1 MSSSI
6 GEQGGAFQ
14 RNDPS
19 RPAAPDPAADPDPAA
34 AGSDPTLTTPPA
46 SAVTTWL
53 RRFPGLSPTSLAYLI
68 GPVAFVVILVMMKL
82 NVMARES
89 VWLWLAVFAAIP
101 VASFVCDRLYLRRP
115 SARRL
120 HLRVGA
126 SAASV
131 AIVIY
136 LSGWGP
142 ALVLAFAFLALENIA
157 AGGSRVWRV
166 TAFWSLLAI
175 ALAQVA
181 VWQHWAPSYLSTPR
195 ANALAL
201 MGAFILFFVIRMAG
215 VVMEQKE
222 KAEREMV
229 LSEDRFRSLIQN
241 SSDITIVIGEGG
253 ILTYVSP
260 VVLQL
265 LGFQPEEL
273 VGRRAT
279 DIVHADDHEYVRN
292 RFAPD
297 PASASNQSFLQQ
309 FRMQKKDGTYRNVE
323 AVITDQRDRP
333 SIGGYVA
340 NVRDITE
347 RKEFEALLAHQAL
360 HDSLTG
366 LANRQLTVDRADQM
380 LLRSRRSD
388 DPVAL
393 CFIDLD
399 NFKDTNDSL
408 GHEAGDRLLCA
419 VAARFTTMLRAGDT
433 VGRLGGD
440 EFVILTEGASLADG
454 PLFVAERIRDVLHEP
469 FELEGY
475 EGLPI
480 NVTASVGIATGDR
493 PSAQELLRDADVALY
508 QAKAVGKDC
517 CVLFEPEMQSAAVDR
532 LALKSNLYSALANN
546 QFFLLYQ
553 PIFDLRAMT
562 IHGVEALLRWQ
573 HPTRGVI
580 SPDEFI
586 PVLEENGLI
595 VDVGRWVLHQACNQ
609 AAEWAAMG
617 YRIQM
622 SVNVSM
628 RQLASPG
635 LVIEVQ
641 EALAMSRLDP
651 GALTLEVT
659 ESVLMRDA
667 DATVAHLRHLKE
679 LGVMIAIDDFGSGQS
694 SLTYLRRFPIDELK
708 IDRSFIA
715 AIDSTRESVALLHTL
730 VELGRTLGLL
740 TVAEGIE
747 TVAQLEG
754 LRGEQ
759 CAFGQ
764 GFIFARPQAPSA
776 VEGLLARSAL
786 LGATAGHQ
794 LQAASTSL
802 ARLAE
807 AFLGEG

>member
-6 GEQGGAFQ
+6 GERGEQIPK
-14 RNDPS
+14 NDPS
-19 RPAAPDPAADPDPAA
+19 RPEGDA
-34 AGSDPTLTTPPA
+34 AGPMEQTNA
-46 SAVTTWL
+46 AVTAWM
-53 RRFPGLSPTSLAYLI
+53 RRLPSLSPTSLAYLI
-68 GPVAFVVILVMMKL
+68 GPIAFVVIILMMKL
-82 NVMARES
+82 HVMARES
-89 VWLWLAVFAAIP
+89 VWLWLGVFAAIP
-101 VASFVCDRLYLRRP
+101 VASFVSDRLYLRRP

-131 AIVIY
+131 TIVIY

-166 TAFWSLLAI
+166 TAFWSLAGI
-175 ALAQVA
+175 AVAQVA
-181 VWQHWAPSYLSTPR
+181 IWQHWAPSYLSTSR

-201 MGAFILFFVIRMAG
+201 MGAFTLFFVIRMAG

-222 KAEREMV
+222 RAESSMA

-241 SSDITIVIGEGG
+241 SSDITIVIDEGG

-260 VVLQL
+260 VVEQL
-265 LGFQPEEL
+265 LGFDPNEL
-273 VGRRAT
+273 VGRHAT
-279 DIVHADDHEYVRN
+279 DIVHVDDHEYVRN

-347 RKEFEALLAHQAL
+347 RKEFEALLSHQAL
-360 HDSLTG
+360 HDPLTG
-366 LANRQLTVDRADQM
+366 LANRQLTVDRAEQM
-380 LLRSRRSD
+380 LLRSRRRHD
-388 DPVAL
+388 LVAL

-419 VAARFTTMLRAGDT
+419 VAARFTDMLRSGDT

-454 PLFVAERIRDVLHEP
+454 PLFVAERIRDVLHQP
-469 FELEGY
+469 FQLEGY

-532 LALKSNLYSALANN
+532 LALKSNLYSALAND
-546 QFFLLYQ
+546 QFFLVYQ
-553 PIFDLRAMT
+553 PIFDLQTMA

-609 AAEWAAMG
+609 AADWARMG

-628 RQLASPG
+628 RQLASPD
-635 LVIEVQ
+635 LVTEVQ
-641 EALAMSRLDP
+641 EALATSRLDP

-667 DATVAHLRHLKE
+667 DATVAHLRRLKE
-679 LGVMIAIDDFGSGQS
+679 VGVKVAIDDFGSGQS

-715 AIDSTRESVALLHTL
+715 AIDNTRESVALLHTL
-730 VELGRTLGLL
+730 VELGRTLGLS

-747 TVAQLEG
+747 TMAQLEG
-754 LRGEQ
+754 LRHEH
-759 CAFGQ
+759 CSFGQ

-776 VEGLLARSAL
+776 VEGLLAGIAV
-786 LGATAGHQ
+786 A
-794 LQAASTSL
+794 QAAAGQHLDPAGTSL
-802 ARLAE
+802 ARLAA
-807 AFLGEG
+807 AFLSEG